1 MEHTTT
7 DLIDDRKKQAEID
20 SYAKTGSQGGWAY
33 EYGRD
38 LDLKTLRHDFLWMRA
53 EITRLRA
60 INHELTYS
68 VEAKS

>member
-38 LDLKTLRHDFLWMRA
+38 LDLKTLRNDFLWMRK
-53 EITRLRA
+53 EIGRLRTLLD
-60 INHELTYS
+60 ELTYET
-68 VEAKS
+68 EAKS